1 LINLMSNY
9 YMVVKDFAFLWFFA
23 LALILEIVAI
33 SFLHSS
39 VILVV
44 RIIVLSLS
52 LLFALF
58 FGYYL
63 VSKKEQIKLFFQGKY

>member
-1 LINLMSNY
+1 LINLMANY
-9 YMVVKDFAFLWFFA
+9 YMVVKNFAFVWFFA
-23 LALILEIVAI
+23 LVLLLEIVAI
-33 SFLHSS
+33 SLFHSS
-39 VILVV
+39 IIMVV